1 MSATVSFKVNN
12 ISVLLMTTEKQIQVA
27 VTKYKKL
34 KADNE
39 RLYRRYQILEARY
52 YEAKR
57 KRDDALKK
65 SQNAAKKT
73 SEYDD
78 ALKKRGILKDVE
90 RRVYGY

>member
-1 MSATVSFKVNN
+1 MA
-12 ISVLLMTTEKQIQVA
+12 TEKQIQAA
-27 VTKYKKL
+27 VTKYRKL

-39 RLYRRYQILEARY
+39 KLYKRYQIAEAKY

-57 KRDDALKK
+57 KRDDALKN
-65 SQNAAKKT
+65 SQNAAKKA

-90 RRVYGY
+90 QRVYRY